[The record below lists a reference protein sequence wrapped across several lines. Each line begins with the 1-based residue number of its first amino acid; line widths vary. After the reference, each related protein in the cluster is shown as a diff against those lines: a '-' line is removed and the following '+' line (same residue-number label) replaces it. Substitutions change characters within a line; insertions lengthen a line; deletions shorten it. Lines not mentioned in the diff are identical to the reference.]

1 MGSLLRQSYDLAVQ
15 AGLRTMEAN
24 VIPDRALRPACRYL
38 MSQRIA
44 MSRKETVE
52 EQLQDLVEFA
62 ESLKSMPIALSTAAA
77 NEQHYEVPTELF
89 QLCLGK
95 RLKYSCCYFPTAK
108 TTLDEAEELM
118 LAMYCERAQ
127 LVDGQD
133 VLELGCGWGSLSLYM
148 GEKYPTSRIVG
159 VSNSSTQRAYIEGQ
173 CKKRGIN
180 NVRIIT
186 ADMNTFQAEGTF
198 DRVISV
204 EMFEHMKNYQLLLKK
219 VASWM
224 KPEALLF
231 IHIFTH
237 KDFAYHFEDA
247 GPDDWMTRY
256 FFTGGTMPAD
266 KLLLYFQDDL
276 SIANHWCLNGT
287 HYQRTSEAWLRNFD
301 ANIVKLR
308 PILAETYGK
317 EAATKWTV
325 YWRTFFIAVA
335 ELFGYSKGQEWV
347 HASTASC
354 CRTQRLA
361 VIVVL
366 HSQPCSARAA
376 RASILWGL
384 FGVLAFPKG
393 PTLVH
398 RSLTA
403 HYLLSIMPAAEADP
417 LGSTR
422 NGLSVLGVLPRLLDN
437 YTVPITL
444 PQRDASPD
452 CEVRTVYQFEPP
464 DSPSA
469 WEPHPSL
476 VLVPGGGEGSS
487 KATAGTPS
495 IASTTPLKRPRVGAM
510 FTQQTLWGAPAS
522 GKATSPP
529 RPAAHA
535 EPKPPTASAKAEF
548 DVAKSTFDTQWA
560 GKISWLRLIRM
571 ANGRPSLKCAA
582 CIKHGDPGARTA
594 FGIRGEGGR
603 DLQVGSIR
611 SHSASQAHKQALKNE
626 ALAEA
631 AKAKQATLTRWQTTD
646 ASTKHIIRCLHIALF
661 VCKADAPIAMFVPLC
676 WFLAKEGLPDLPPVG
691 GYGAYYTEEALAA
704 RDAADAVPE
713 LRMVDDVVR
722 AFAKH
727 IGRSSVHYQ
736 KFQNLQHNFCQT
748 NLEAQGIYAV
758 RWLSR
763 GEAVNRLLEVLPAA
777 VVVLKEYKAELY
789 EVVTSFKFQWLIRFL
804 ADVLWELNHLN
815 QRFQQRQSLEKREM
829 KAEGVDA
836 DGTPISFVYT
846 MHERPLPHHETD
858 GDVTACVELSM
869 KFVKAVDTE
878 LEWRMRDLHLL

>member
-1 MGSLLRQSYDLAVQ
+1 
-15 AGLRTMEAN
+15 
-24 VIPDRALRPACRYL
+24 
-38 MSQRIA
+38 
-44 MSRKETVE
+44 
-52 EQLQDLVEFA
+52 
-62 ESLKSMPIALSTAAA
+62 
-77 NEQHYEVPTELF
+77 
-89 QLCLGK
+89 
-95 RLKYSCCYFPTAK
+95 
-108 TTLDEAEELM
+108 
-118 LAMYCERAQ
+118 
-127 LVDGQD
+127 
-133 VLELGCGWGSLSLYM
+133 
-148 GEKYPTSRIVG
+148 
-159 VSNSSTQRAYIEGQ
+159 
-173 CKKRGIN
+173 
-180 NVRIIT
+180 
-186 ADMNTFQAEGTF
+186 
-198 DRVISV
+198 
-204 EMFEHMKNYQLLLKK
+204 
-219 VASWM
+219 
-224 KPEALLF
+224 
-231 IHIFTH
+231 
-237 KDFAYHFEDA
+237 
-247 GPDDWMTRY
+247 
-256 FFTGGTMPAD
+256 
-266 KLLLYFQDDL
+266 
-276 SIANHWCLNGT
+276 
-287 HYQRTSEAWLRNFD
+287 
-301 ANIVKLR
+301 
-308 PILAETYGK
+308 
-317 EAATKWTV
+317 
-325 YWRTFFIAVA
+325 
-335 ELFGYSKGQEWV
+335 
-347 HASTASC
+347 
-354 CRTQRLA
+354 
-361 VIVVL
+361 
-366 HSQPCSARAA
+366 
-376 RASILWGL
+376 
-384 FGVLAFPKG
+384 
-393 PTLVH
+393 
-398 RSLTA
+398 
-403 HYLLSIMPAAEADP
+403 MPAAEADP

-560 GKISWLRLIRM
+560 G
-571 ANGRPSLKCAA
+571 
-582 CIKHGDPGARTA
+582 ARTA

-691 GYGAYYTEEALAA
+691 GYGAYYTDYGFKECLRAHSTYLQESQRLHLMESPWMGISLDESTDRVHGKHLIIYATLFKNTTVVTQFLTLITVDCCVTASLTSAVVQYLTAIGVDLQKISGISTDGASVMTGKNNGVVARLRMRIPHLASIHCIAHREALAA

-815 QRFQQRQSLEKREM
+815 QRFQQRQFIKNHQSLEKREM